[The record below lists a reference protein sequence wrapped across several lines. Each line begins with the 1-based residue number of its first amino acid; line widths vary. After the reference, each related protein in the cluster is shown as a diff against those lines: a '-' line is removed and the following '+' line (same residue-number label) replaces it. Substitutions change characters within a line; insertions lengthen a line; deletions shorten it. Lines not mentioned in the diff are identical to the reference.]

1 MIKKIPKIILLL
13 LCMSLLSGCW
23 DNKELNKVAV
33 VMGVGIDKTK
43 DNQYKITA
51 QVIKPSSKGDG
62 GSTSG
67 GGSEI
72 PTWSLSAKGKTTL
85 DAIHNL
91 NRISPR
97 RLYFAHMQL
106 LIIGEELAK
115 SGVSDVLTWFQRDR
129 DSRSGTLI
137 IMTKGRAEDLLN
149 HKIELGNIPSKA
161 MSNLLRSSDLRQ
173 LAARKTTLRDF
184 ISELVTPGIDPSV
197 DVITPQKIR
206 GKIETYHLDGVG
218 IFKNDKFM
226 GYISSENSLAEE
238 FVFNKF
244 KNGVLT
250 VRCPNKAQKKYLSF
264 LVTDFESKAKPSL
277 TNDQVTYNIKIFME
291 GDLSDQ
297 TCTEDLL
304 KPKIKKQVEKEIT
317 NHVKNMIY
325 KTFADS
331 SELKVDLYGIGRDVR
346 RYYPA
351 YWRKNAEKWDTIL
364 PTVKLNMKVS
374 THIRRFGLTMNPN
387 ITKVK

>member
-1 MIKKIPKIILLL
+1 MIKTIPKIMVLL
-13 LCMSLLSGCW
+13 LCMSFLSGCW

-33 VMGVGIDKTK
+33 VMGVGLDKTK
-43 DNQYKITA
+43 DNQYKVTA

-62 GSTSG
+62 TGTGG

-106 LIIGEELAK
+106 MIIGEDLAK

-149 HKIELGNIPSKA
+149 HKIELGNIPAKA
-161 MSNLLRSSDLRQ
+161 MSDLLRSSDLRS

-184 ISELVTPGIDPSV
+184 ISRLVTPGVDPSV

-206 GKIETYHLDGVG
+206 GKIETYHLDGIG
-218 IFKNDKFM
+218 IYKEDKFV
-226 GYISSENSLAEE
+226 GYIPDHYSLATE

-244 KNGVLT
+244 RNGVLT
-250 VRCPNKAQKKYLSF
+250 VKCPNKAQKKYLSY
-264 LVTDFESKAKPSL
+264 LVTDFSSKVKPAVI
-277 TNDQVTYNIKIFME
+277 NDQVQYNIDIFME
-291 GDLSDQ
+291 GNLADQ
-297 TCTEDLL
+297 SCPEDLL
-304 KPKIKKQVEKEIT
+304 KPIPKRKVEKALE
-317 NHVKNMIY
+317 NHVKMMIN
-325 KTFADS
+325 KTFTES
-331 SELKVDLYGIGRDVR
+331 SAKKVDLYGIGRDVR
-346 RYYPA
+346 RYYSA
-351 YWRKNAEKWDTIL
+351 YWRKNAGKWDTIL
-364 PTVKLNMKVS
+364 PTVKLNIKVNA
-374 THIRRFGLTMNPN
+374 HIRRFGLTMDPN
-387 ITKVK
+387 ITKIK